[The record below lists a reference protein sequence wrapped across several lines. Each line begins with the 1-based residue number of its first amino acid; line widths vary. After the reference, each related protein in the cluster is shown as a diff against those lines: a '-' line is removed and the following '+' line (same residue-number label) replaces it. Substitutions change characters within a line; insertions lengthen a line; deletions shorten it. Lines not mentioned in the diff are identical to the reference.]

1 MACLYFN
8 SISTSQLDLEFIQ
21 TLMIQETIFAYKPG
35 EHEREKA
42 SNSYLMSLV
51 ALIAGMPL
59 PIINLFATFFFYLA
73 NRKGT
78 YFVRWHCTQ
87 SLFSQLALLGINSA
101 SFWWTISIIFS
112 DEKVSNQYFAYIF
125 AVIIF
130 NLLEIFSTI
139 YAAVQTRKGKHVQF
153 LFFGNLTN
161 LICKP

>member
-1 MACLYFN
+1 
-8 SISTSQLDLEFIQ
+8 
-21 TLMIQETIFAYKPG
+21 MIQETTFAYKPG

-101 SFWWTISIIFS
+101 SFWWTISILFW
-112 DEKVSNQYFAYIF
+112 EEEVSNYYFAYLSMAILIN
-125 AVIIF
+125 II
-130 NLLEIFSTI
+130 EMVSTI
-139 YAAVQTRKGKHVQF
+139 YAAIQTRKGKHVEF
-153 LFFGNLTN
+153 FFFGPLTH
-161 LICKP
+161 LFIK

>member
-1 MACLYFN
+1 MAGHNIN
-8 SISTSQLDLEFIQ
+8 SVSIAQLDLELIQ
-21 TLMIQETIFAYKPG
+21 TIMIQETTFAYKPG

-51 ALIAGMPL
+51 ALIAGLPL
-59 PIINLFATFFFYLA
+59 PIINLLATFFFYLA

-87 SLFSQLALLGINSA
+87 ALFSQLALLGINSA
-101 SFWWTISIIFS
+101 SFWWTVSILFT
-112 DEKVSNQYFAYIF
+112 DEQVSNQYFAYIF
-125 AVIIF
+125 TVILF

-139 YAAVQTRKGKHVQF
+139 YAATQVRKGIHVEF

-161 LICKP
+161 LICRR

>member
-1 MACLYFN
+1 VGCLRFD
-8 SISTSQLDLEFIQ
+8 SVSASQLDLEYIQ
-21 TLMIQETIFAYKPG
+21 TFMIQETTFAYKPG

-51 ALIAGMPL
+51 ALIAGLPL
-59 PIINLFATFFFYLA
+59 PIINLLATFFFYLA

-87 SLFSQLALLGINSA
+87 ALFSQLALLGINSA
-101 SFWWTISIIFS
+101 SFWWTVSIVFS

-125 AVIIF
+125 TVILF
-130 NLLEIFSTI
+130 NLFEIFSTI
-139 YAAVQTRKGKHVQF
+139 YAATQVRKGKHVQF

-161 LICKP
+161 LICRA